1 MKYVGKRATK
11 KRANATEAYLKEG
24 QAACGWRSL
33 NDLRPDRLRQY
44 LDDLHAKDAGAAALN
59 ERIICWVALGNWLA
73 GKRIKGKR
81 SNWSGEKRLAKNP
94 FEGLGKYDDATDRRP
109 RRALNE
115 SELSRLL
122 VAAAERPLIDAQMI
136 RRGPRK
142 GELGAALKPETAE
155 KLKVLVRECALI
167 YQTMILTGMRKGEL
181 ASITIGQ
188 CVLDSDRP
196 FIDLSARDEKSREG
210 NDIPIRAD
218 LAAELMQWI
227 NDKQATNRPAVL
239 AFKKNTET
247 SSPADDL
254 LFSVPNG
261 LVRILN
267 RDLAAA
273 GIPKVDERGY
283 SVDVHALRHSFGTLL
298 STSGVAPR
306 VAQRAMR
313 HSTLDLTMNVY
324 TDPRLLDV
332 HGALE
337 YSSIVKRAD
346 QERRAKSNRN
356 SWQTGGRFETATRGR
371 FKSG

>member
-196 FIDLSARDEKSREG
+196 FIDLSARNEKSREG

-218 LAAELMQWI
+218 LAAELLQWI
-227 NDKQATNRPAVL
+227 YDKQATNRPAVL
-239 AFKKNTET
+239 AFKKIRKHHARRMICCSVFPMAWYE
-247 SSPADDL
+247 
-254 LFSVPNG
+254 FSTGIWRRQGFRKLMNEDTRLTFMRCGILSAPCFQHRALPPVLPN
-261 LVRILN
+261 
-267 RDLAAA
+267 
-273 GIPKVDERGY
+273 ERC
-283 SVDVHALRHSFGTLL
+283 DIQHL
-298 STSGVAPR
+298 
-306 VAQRAMR
+306 
-313 HSTLDLTMNVY
+313 
-324 TDPRLLDV
+324 
-332 HGALE
+332 
-337 YSSIVKRAD
+337 I
-346 QERRAKSNRN
+346 
-356 SWQTGGRFETATRGR
+356 
-371 FKSG
+371 